1 MNKMEVEMK
10 KAVSI
15 LLLLCSMICII
26 LAGCLESGE
35 TYVVKQVVIDVNGDC
50 ILLDI
55 NDKTLSDYQHVANGI
70 DCLGDKI
77 IINDDKVI
85 LNGKETKNVKA
96 TISENDI
103 NIRFSEVPT
112 FIIKGA
118 KFVNNEVHIYI
129 SVNQTLSYLIYKKK

>member
-1 MNKMEVEMK
+1 MK

-26 LAGCLESGE
+26 LAGCLESRE
-35 TYVVKQVVIDVNGDC
+35 NYVVKQVVIDVNGDC

-55 NDKTLSDYQHVANGI
+55 NDKTLSDYPHVANGI

-118 KFVNNEVHIYI
+118 KFVNNEVHI
-129 SVNQTLSYLIYKKK
+129 

>member
-1 MNKMEVEMK
+1 MK

>member
-1 MNKMEVEMK
+1 MEVEMK